1 MKVTVLQENLLPK
14 LTAVSRFASA
24 KAALPVLENILLSAE
39 KGVLRLSATDL
50 ETGVRTSVGAKV
62 EKEGSVT
69 IPARLLVGLISN
81 LPPGKLTLVV
91 EKDILT
97 VEAEDFSS
105 KVNGLAASE
114 FPPFA
119 VDGKKLFTISAKKLK
134 ETVAQV
140 SFAAAQ
146 DESRPI
152 LTGLMLRLE
161 GDDLTVVGVD
171 GFRLAEKKLKMK
183 GKELSVVIPARSLV
197 EVARLVEGE
206 VEVLRSED
214 NQLIFRTPDFLIFAQ
229 ALEGEFPDYEQI
241 IPANFETKLSFSKQ
255 DLQKAVQLTS
265 VFSDSGAGIIVFSF
279 NPKEKALEVASQE
292 SETGEAK
299 ITIPTS
305 GEGKAGSIAFNSRYL
320 TDALSG
326 LLEEEITISLNSAL
340 DPVMFTVP
348 KDKTYLHVIMPVR
361 LQG

>member
-1 MKVTVLQENLLPK
+1 MRVTVLQENLLPK

-62 EKEGSVT
+62 GKEGSIT

-81 LPPGKLTLVV
+81 LPLGKLTLVV

-97 VEAEDFSS
+97 VEAEGFSS
-105 KVNGLAASE
+105 KINGLAASE
-114 FPPFA
+114 FPSFA

-152 LTGLMLRLE
+152 LTGLMLKLE
-161 GDDLTVVGVD
+161 GDNLTVVGVD

-183 GKELSVVIPARSLV
+183 GEELSVVIPARSLV

-214 NQLIFRTPDFLIFAQ
+214 SQLIFRTPDFLVFAQ

-265 VFSDSGAGIIVFSF
+265 VFSDSGAGIIVFNF
-279 NPKEKALEVASQE
+279 NPNKKALEVASQE

-299 ITIPTS
+299 ITIPIS

-340 DPVMFTVP
+340 DPVLFAVP